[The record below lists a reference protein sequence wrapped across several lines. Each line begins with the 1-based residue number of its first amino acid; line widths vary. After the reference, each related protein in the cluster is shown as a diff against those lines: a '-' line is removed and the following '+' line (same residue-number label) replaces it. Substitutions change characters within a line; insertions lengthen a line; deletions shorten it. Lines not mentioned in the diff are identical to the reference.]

1 MLSAAIHGKA
11 RSGKDTFMGML
22 QKHLKEYEHHYVSW
36 AWELRKAVESL
47 SNGAIKAAETLTG
60 EQKASIIN
68 NPALFGS
75 NITDFHAAFERTFPE
90 YKEAYLNKPFSKN
103 IYEVIRAL
111 GFSLN
116 DENYIQIPSNYTIG
130 ILLQKLGT
138 DVARNLIDDNIWVR
152 RTLAVRELAAKE
164 VKDGNKMMDWYPDT
178 RFVNE
183 FETINRAGG
192 FMIKL
197 TREQQQ
203 RSGDDKRDANHESET
218 ALDHIADNKWHV
230 VVRNDGSLEDLD
242 REARRVSDMICRHFS
257 QVLSV

>member
-1 MLSAAIHGKA
+1 MLSVAIHGKA

-60 EQKASIIN
+60 EQKSSIITN
-68 NPALFGS
+68 SFQRFGS
-75 NITDFHAAFERTFPE
+75 TVTEFLKNFERTFPE
-90 YKEAYLNKPFSKN
+90 YKEVSKN
-103 IYEVIRAL
+103 IHEVIRAM
-111 GFSLN
+111 GFRLV
-116 DENYIQIPSNYTIG
+116 DEHYIQIPSNYTIG

-152 RTLAVRELAAKE
+152 RTLAVRELAAAKE
-164 VKDGNKMMDWYPDT
+164 KKMMDWYPDT

-183 FETINRAGG
+183 FETVNRAGG
-192 FMIKL
+192 FMIKI

-218 ALDHIADNKWHV
+218 ALDHITDNKWHV
-230 VVRNDGSLEDLD
+230 IVRNDGSLEDLD

-257 QVLSV
+257 QVLSTK